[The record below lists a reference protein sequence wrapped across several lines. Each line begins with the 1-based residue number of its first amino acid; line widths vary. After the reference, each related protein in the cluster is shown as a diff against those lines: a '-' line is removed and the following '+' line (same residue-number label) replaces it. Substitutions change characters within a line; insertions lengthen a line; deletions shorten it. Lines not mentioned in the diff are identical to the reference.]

1 MKTLPRLRPKL
12 IRPEFAFRCRLCNH
26 RILSFRGTAESICF
40 SCVRQMVES
49 LFPGKYSGE
58 AIIPL
63 MENRRVLLAT
73 LRLHIRSRRFV
84 PHEQIHQ
91 AKYVPS
97 LPVKAKRIPGRKTP
111 GDSSSGTP

>member
-1 MKTLPRLRPKL
+1 MKTIPRLRPKL

-26 RILSFRGTAESICF
+26 RILPVRETTEPICF
-40 SCVRQMVES
+40 SCAAKAIED
-49 LFPGKYSGE
+49 LFPGKYSAE
-58 AIIPL
+58 AVGDFLTFAQIPL
-63 MENRRVLLAT
+63 VP
-73 LRLHIRSRRFV
+73 LRLRIRSSRFV

-91 AKYVPS
+91 AKYVPF